1 MSLLGWLVLGA
12 AVVYVATHL
21 GEVLGALGEGVAAA
35 WRWTTRWVS
44 EAVAPLPRWGQWIVY
59 GLLAVA
65 PPVLLGRAWWWHW
78 CGAGRSGAG
87 WAAWVASCRSTPGLL
102 EARLEAH
109 TVLAVVGRSW
119 GLLLV
124 AGLYAAYRLHLQ
136 AAGVRVRG
144 RWGFVEFVFS
154 EAPGLLMVWAR
165 RVLHA
170 GAFHTAG
177 SGVADRLQARS
188 AAAAP
193 RRAQADTRRWAATA
207 AVRLVDAVEAAG
219 GDAYRELPASP
230 RRADAPPRSLVG
242 AVLRR
247 YLDAPVRVP
256 LVRVTWEVAPT
267 EVRFTVRYLAA
278 PTRATLEAWRV
289 VARETA
295 APTLGLAPAQ
305 VHAEG
310 SLGLRVSLVVARG
323 AAPGEDDDD
332 EDGAAPPPV
341 VDTSAP
347 LSVGCPPLTLLPPP
361 IRGVGRPNEGRTVA
375 ARVVSAL
382 GALDVPGAEVAGVD
396 VGPAAIAVTV
406 RPPRGVRGSLV
417 LRTRE
422 DLAIELAAPSLRMAA
437 SPTTP
442 GCILVEVPRDHPAPV
457 ALRSVVGS
465 AEFRG
470 AAGALPVAFGVD
482 TAGRPVVADLAAL
495 PHLLAAG
502 TTGSGKTVALHGLIV
517 SLLLRLPPTRLR
529 LLLIDPKWTEFSAY
543 DGLPHLLCPCI
554 TEVPPTVALLAWL
567 AGEMDR
573 RYRLLADMGVQDL
586 ASFNRAAKQLLP
598 RIVAVCDEI
607 ADTMLGGKRDQREEV
622 QRLLAR
628 LLSKARAAGIHL
640 VLATQRPTADV
651 LPGLVKSNAPARL
664 ALAVQSELDSR
675 IILDQAGA
683 EALGGRGDA
692 LLALPGARAPVRVQ
706 SPWIPREAVEAV
718 VSWWAGRCPVEYDP
732 ALLAALAAAGMEVPV
747 EAAPMAPVM
756 APPSPG
762 AVGPARVAD
771 DADGSPD
778 DAGWRP

>member
-1 MSLLGWLVLGA
+1 MSLLGWIVVVVGG
-12 AVVYVATHL
+12 VYVSTHL
-21 GEVLGALGEGVAAA
+21 RDVAGGVGRSYTAARDYALSVVE
-35 WRWTTRWVS
+35 
-44 EAVAPLPRWGQWIVY
+44 EAMAPLPRGARRTVGGGVLVLAAAA
-59 GLLAVA
+59 GLRVWRDLRCAPIAAQFGAAAGAQCRSLPVWWLAWDAGGALLLFARANLGLAAVA
-65 PPVLLGRAWWWHW
+65 VLY
-78 CGAGRSGAG
+78 
-87 WAAWVASCRSTPGLL
+87 VAFR
-102 EARLEAH
+102 RH
-109 TVLAVVGRSW
+109 MR
-119 GLLLV
+119 
-124 AGLYAAYRLHLQ
+124 
-136 AAGVRVRG
+136 AAGVRRWG
-144 RWGFVEFVFS
+144 RWAFAEFVVLES
-154 EAPGLLMVWAR
+154 PGLLMSWAG
-165 RVLHA
+165 RVLRRGRA
-170 GAFHTAG
+170 VAVAA
-177 SGVADRLQARS
+177 SGEAVVDRLRARS
-188 AAAAP
+188 EEAEG
-193 RRAQADTRRWAATA
+193 RRAAADTRRWAATA

-310 SLGLRVSLVVARG
+310 SLRLRVSLVVARG

-771 DADGSPD
+771 DD
-778 DAGWRP
+778 GWRWFRWR